1 MRYLGVIRLVLLII
15 ATLGLASCSVGMA
28 MHGKEDVNLSSITV
42 GQDRS
47 IVLMHLGQPY
57 RTFANEDG
65 RVDTYSVERGNAPSV
80 GRAAG
85 HAVMDLLTFGI
96 WEVIGTPIEGFAGEE
111 FTLTIEYGVDN
122 KLKSVATTPGKSAI
136 GSVK

>member
-1 MRYLGVIRLVLLII
+1 MKFLRFVMIGFLVISSFN
-15 ATLGLASCSVGMA
+15 LASCSVGMA

-47 IVLMHLGQPY
+47 IVIMHLGQPY

-80 GRAAG
+80 GRAVG

-111 FTLTIEYGVDN
+111 FTLTIEYGADN

-136 GSVK
+136 GSLK

>member
-1 MRYLGVIRLVLLII
+1 
-15 ATLGLASCSVGMA
+15 
-28 MHGKEDVNLSSITV
+28 
-42 GQDRS
+42 
-47 IVLMHLGQPY
+47 MHLGQPY

-80 GRAAG
+80 GRAVG

>member
-1 MRYLGVIRLVLLII
+1 MKYLRLVVIVMLAISSFN
-15 ATLGLASCSVGMA
+15 LASCSVGMA

-47 IVLMHLGQPY
+47 IVIMHLGQPY
-57 RTFANEDG
+57 RTFGNENG
-65 RVDTYSVERGNAPSV
+65 RVDTYAVERGNAPSV

-85 HAVMDLLTFGI
+85 HAVMDLLTFGL

-111 FTLTIEYGVDN
+111 FTITIEYGSDD
-122 KLKSVATTPGKSAI
+122 KLKSVATTPGKSAM
-136 GSVK
+136 GSLK

>member
-1 MRYLGVIRLVLLII
+1 
-15 ATLGLASCSVGMA
+15 

-47 IVLMHLGQPY
+47 IVIMHLGQPY
-57 RTFANEDG
+57 RTFGNENG
-65 RVDTYSVERGNAPSV
+65 RVDTYAVERGNAPSV

-85 HAVMDLLTFGI
+85 HAVMDLLTFGL

-111 FTLTIEYGVDN
+111 CQSA
-122 KLKSVATTPGKSAI
+122 LKSFHLSASKSFHFP
-136 GSVK
+136 

>member
-1 MRYLGVIRLVLLII
+1 MKFLRFVMIGFLVISSFN
-15 ATLGLASCSVGMA
+15 LASCSVGMA

-47 IVLMHLGQPY
+47 IVIMHLGQPY

-111 FTLTIEYGVDN
+111 FTLTIEYGADN

-136 GSVK
+136 GSLK

>member
-1 MRYLGVIRLVLLII
+1 MKYLRLVVIVMLAISSFN
-15 ATLGLASCSVGMA
+15 LASCSVGMA

-57 RTFANEDG
+57 RTFANENG
-65 RVDTYSVERGNAPSV
+65 RVDTYAVERVNAPSV

-85 HAVMDLLTFGI
+85 HAVMDLLTLGL

-111 FTLTIEYGVDN
+111 FTITIEYSSDD
-122 KLKSVATTPGKSAI
+122 KLKSVATTPGKSAMV
-136 GSVK
+136 SLK